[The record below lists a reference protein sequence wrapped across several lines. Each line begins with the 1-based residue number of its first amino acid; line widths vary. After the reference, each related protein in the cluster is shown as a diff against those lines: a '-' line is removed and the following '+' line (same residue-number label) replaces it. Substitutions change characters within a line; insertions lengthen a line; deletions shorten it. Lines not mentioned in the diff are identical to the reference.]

1 MFSLFKKA
9 EAALEPLRT
18 TNEQR
23 YRTLLARVNLQKM
36 TPLYLALS
44 LHMNFFTKDQ
54 VASMIDEIE
63 TIAARSRVTTR
74 SENVETMAQL
84 IERMRIA
91 LKEKE

>member
-36 TPLYLALS
+36 TPLYLAFS